1 MRARSYARVLF
12 IVVGDV
18 SLEHSDSRLRERVL
32 NIISC
37 NVNLDED
44 ALSNPCREK
53 LDLQLVSALVADA
66 GGHD

>member
-1 MRARSYARVLF
+1 M
-12 IVVGDV
+12 GDV